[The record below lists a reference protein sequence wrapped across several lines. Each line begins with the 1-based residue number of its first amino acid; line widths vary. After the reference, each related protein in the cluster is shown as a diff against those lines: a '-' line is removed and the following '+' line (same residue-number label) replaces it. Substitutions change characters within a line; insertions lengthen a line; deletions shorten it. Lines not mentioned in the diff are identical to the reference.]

1 MSQGTSGRKVTNIPA
16 HGGTLVNRHGDEAT
30 RRDWLKK
37 AGSLPRV
44 DVLLRERCDL
54 EMLTIGAYS
63 PLDGFMGKAD
73 YDSVVSGMKLANG
86 LIWSIPI
93 TLGVSTDQAAKLK
106 EGSDVALYDEM
117 GDCLAILHLKEKY
130 TRDKKKEAKEVYRTE
145 DPAHPG
151 VDYVCKQGDVLL
163 GGPITALQRPR
174 HDLNPEL
181 HYTPAQLR
189 QTFVDKGWR
198 RIVAFQTRNPIHRA
212 HEYLTKCALE
222 VVDGLLIHPLVG
234 ETKGDDV
241 PAPIR
246 VKSYQAMLE
255 NYYPKDRVILSLWG
269 ASMRYGGPREAIHHA
284 LVRKNYGCTH
294 FIVGRDHAGVGKY
307 YGTYDAQDIF
317 DQVDQTSLGITPLF
331 FEHTFYCKKSQGMA
345 SYKTSPGTAD
355 DHVTLSGTKVREML
369 TNGQIPPP
377 EFTRPEVAKVLIDGY
392 KAMASKPLNTEAK
405 AAAKV

>member
-1 MSQGTSGRKVTNIPA
+1 MSATTPRKVKNIPP
-16 HGGTLVNRHGDEAT
+16 HGGSLVNRLADDGQQKELRA
-30 RRDWLKK
+30 K
-37 AGSLPRV
+37 AEKLPRV
-44 DVLLRERCDL
+44 NVMLRERCDL
-54 EMLTIGAYS
+54 EMLAIGAYS
-63 PLDGFMGKAD
+63 PLTGFMGKAD
-73 YDSVVSGMKLANG
+73 YERAVTEMRLANG

-93 TLGVSTDQAAKLK
+93 TLGVTTEQAVRLK
-106 EGSDVALYDEM
+106 EGQDVALYDEL
-117 GDCLAILHLKEKY
+117 GEGPSDCLAILHLQEKY
-130 TRDKKKEAKEVYRTE
+130 TRDKKLEAREVYRTE

-151 VDYVCKQGDVLL
+151 VDYVYRQGDVLL
-163 GGPITALQRPR
+163 GGPITAIQRPR
-174 HDLNPEL
+174 HELYPEL

-189 QTFVDKGWR
+189 QVFVERGWR

-246 VKSYQAMLE
+246 VKSYQAMLD

-307 YGTYDAQDIF
+307 YGTYDAQQIF
-317 DQVDQTSLGITPLF
+317 DEVPPAELGITPLF
-331 FEHTFYCKKSQGMA
+331 FEHTFYCKKSAGMA
-345 SYKTSPGTAD
+345 SYKTSPGTAE

-369 TNGQIPPP
+369 TRGELPPP
-377 EFTRPEVAKVLIDGY
+377 EFTRPEVAQVLIEGY
-392 KAMASKPLNTEAK
+392 RAIGAK
-405 AAAKV
+405 S

>member
-1 MSQGTSGRKVTNIPA
+1 MTSATAQRNVTNIPP
-16 HGGTLVNRHGDEAT
+16 HGGTLVNRLADESQK
-30 RRDWLKK
+30 RDLVAKISK
-37 AGSLPRV
+37 APRV
-44 DVLLRERCDL
+44 QVLLRERCDL
-54 EMLTIGAYS
+54 EMLAIGAYS
-63 PLDGFMGKAD
+63 PLTVFMNKVD
-73 YDSVVSGMKLANG
+73 YERTVREMRLANG
-86 LIWSIPI
+86 LIWSMPI
-93 TLGVSTDQAAKLK
+93 TLGVTPEQAAGLK
-106 EGSDVALYDEM
+106 EGQDVALYDEL
-117 GDCLAILHLKEKY
+117 GDCLAILHLQEKY
-130 TRDKKKEAKEVYRTE
+130 TRDKKLEAREVYRTE
-145 DPAHPG
+145 DQAHPG
-151 VDYVCKQGDVLL
+151 VDYIYRQGDVLL
-163 GGPITALQRPR
+163 AGPITALQRPR
-174 HDLNPEL
+174 HELYPEL

-189 QTFVDKGWR
+189 QMFVERGWR

-255 NYYPKDRVILSLWG
+255 SYYPKNRVILSLWG

-317 DQVDQTSLGITPLF
+317 DDVPAADLGITPLF
-331 FEHTFYCKKSQGMA
+331 FEHTFYCKKSAGMA
-345 SYKTSPGTAD
+345 SYKTSPGTPE

-369 TNGQIPPP
+369 TKGEIPPP
-377 EFTRPEVAKVLIDGY
+377 EFTRPEVARVLIEGY
-392 KAMASKPLNTEAK
+392 RALGQ
-405 AAAKV
+405 